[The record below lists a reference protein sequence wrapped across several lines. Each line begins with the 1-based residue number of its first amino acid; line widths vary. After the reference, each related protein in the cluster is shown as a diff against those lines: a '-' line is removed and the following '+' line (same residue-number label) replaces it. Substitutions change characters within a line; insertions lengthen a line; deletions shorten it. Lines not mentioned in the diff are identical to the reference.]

1 MNWVIRTAW
10 RDSRGRRRRLLLY
23 TGAIAVGIAALTSLR
38 GLGRTMAVSVDQQA
52 QTLLG
57 ADMEVESNLPFDADT
72 QAVLDSIGGDQSQQI
87 EFNSMVLLPSVGGA
101 RLSQVRAQIGAY
113 PYYGQ
118 LTTLPAEAAE
128 NWQADG
134 GALVDESLLLQYGV
148 EVGDSIRVG
157 AATFLI
163 QGRLLNVPGETSLRS
178 DVQPRVFIPMRSL
191 EETGLVK
198 RGSRVEYRRYFR
210 FDAGTDVAAL
220 AGELGQRLEGRNVD
234 VDTVEDR
241 KRRLG
246 RTLGNLYRFLG
257 LGSFVALLL
266 GAVGVA
272 SAIHAHVEQKLET
285 VAILRSLGATSGQ
298 ALRIYLL
305 QAGAMGLIGSLLG
318 AIAGSG
324 FLLLLPGLLSD
335 FLPAELSDVAIQWS
349 IRPFFEAAGIG
360 SGIALLFAA
369 LPLLAVRR
377 ASPLLALRASY
388 EGSSPSTDRGWRIF
402 LISLSIL
409 SIYLLARWLAGRADH
424 ALYFAGGTLVA
435 FLLLALTAHG
445 LRAIIRRWFPSS
457 WSFVWRQGL
466 ANLYRPHNQTLLL
479 LVSLGLGTFLVTT
492 LYSAQSSIVAHI
504 EGVSGGEQPN
514 VVLFDIQSDQV
525 EGVTALVDSLDMPI
539 LQRVPIVT
547 MHIASVKG
555 VPVSEAATSG
565 RGRRGRWAFEREY
578 RSTYRS
584 ELTSSET
591 IVAGTWRTATTDTV
605 YVSLETGVASTLGL
619 AVGDSITFD
628 VQGVPVGAVVGS
640 LRDVEWQRIMPN
652 FMCVFP
658 AGILEAAP
666 QFHVLVT
673 RGETSE
679 VRAEL
684 QRRAVER
691 YPNLSIIDLDLVLQT
706 VDNILSKVA
715 VVVRIMAF
723 FSVFTGLIVLI
734 AVVSS
739 SYFQRLRESA
749 LMRTLG
755 ASRAKVSRILIVEY
769 LLLGTLAALTGLG
782 LSILGGWGLT
792 RYVFE
797 VAFAPPWWSLVVVV
811 TVVPLATVIIGA
823 FGSRGIHAAPPLE
836 VLRGAD

>member
-1 MNWVIRTAW
+1 MSWVLRTAW
-10 RDSRGRRRRLLLY
+10 RDSRGRRRRLFLY

-57 ADMEVESNLPFDADT
+57 ADMEIESNLPFDDEVET
-72 QAVLDSIGGDQSQQI
+72 VLDSIGGDQSHQV
-87 EFNSMVLLPSVGGA
+87 EFNSMVLLPRVGGA
-101 RLSQVRAQIGAY
+101 RLSQVRAQEGDY
-113 PYYGQ
+113 PYYGE
-118 LTTLPAEAAE
+118 LRTIPAAAAD
-128 NWQADG
+128 NWQSAG
-134 GALVDESLLLQYGV
+134 GALVDESLLLQYGA
-148 EVGDSIRVG
+148 EVGDSIKVG
-157 AATFLI
+157 NAIFAI
-163 QGRLLNVPGETSLRS
+163 HGRLLNVPGETSLRS
-178 DVQPRVFIPMRSL
+178 DVQPRVFIPMRYL
-191 EETGLVK
+191 QQTGLVK
-198 RGSRVEYRRYFR
+198 RGSRVEYRRFLR
-210 FDAGTDVAAL
+210 FDAGTDVPAL
-220 AGELGQRLEGRNVD
+220 ARQLQQRFEGHNVD

-298 ALRIYLL
+298 ALRIYLV
-305 QAGAMGLIGSLLG
+305 QAGAMGLVGSMLG
-318 AIAGSG
+318 AIAGSA

-335 FLPAELSDVAIQWS
+335 FLPAELSDVEIQWS

-360 SGIALLFAA
+360 SAIALLFAA

-388 EGSSPSTDRGWRIF
+388 EDTTPSTDRGWRIL
-402 LISLSIL
+402 LIGLCIVST
-409 SIYLLARWLAGRADH
+409 YLLALWLAGRPDH

-435 FLLLALTAHG
+435 FLLLALAAHL
-445 LRAIIRRWFPSS
+445 LRGAIRRWFPTS

-492 LYSAQSSIVAHI
+492 LYSAQSSIIAHI
-504 EGVSGGEQPN
+504 EGVSGGDQPN
-514 VVLFDIQSDQV
+514 VVLFDIQTDQADDV
-525 EGVTALVDSLDMPI
+525 AALVDSLGMPL
-539 LQRVPIVT
+539 LQQVPIVT

-555 VPVSEAATSG
+555 VPVSELSSSG
-565 RGRRGRWAFEREY
+565 QGRRGRWAFEREY
-578 RSTYRS
+578 RSTYRG

-591 IVAGTWRTATTDTV
+591 IVEGAWRAVTTDTV
-605 YVSLETGVASTLGL
+605 FVSVETGMAHALGV

-628 VQGVPVGAVVGS
+628 VQGVPIGAVVGS

-652 FMCVFP
+652 FMCVF
-658 AGILEAAP
+658 ATGVLEGAP

-673 RGETSE
+673 RGQDSAI
-679 VRAEL
+679 RAEL
-684 QRRAVER
+684 QRRAVTR
-691 YPNLSIIDLDLVLQT
+691 FPNLSIIDLDLVLRS

-723 FSVFTGLIVLI
+723 FSVFTGLIVLV

-769 LLLGTLAALTGLG
+769 LLLGSLAALTGLG
-782 LSILGGWGLT
+782 LSILGGWAVT

-797 VAFAPPWWSLVVVV
+797 ITFAAPWWSLAAVAAIVPAATVVV
-811 TVVPLATVIIGA
+811 GA
-823 FGSRGIHAAPPLE
+823 FGSRGIHSAPPLE
-836 VLRGAD
+836 VLRTAD